1 MNFEIL
7 LKLIFFI
14 IKRSINIW
22 LIIEYW

>member
-7 LKLIFFI
+7 LKLTFFI

-22 LIIEYW
+22 LIIVYW

>member
-1 MNFEIL
+1 MNFVIL